1 MLIMATGMAAMTNG
15 IACKLVGA
23 ILVIALSTPAASAQE
38 LSGSDRSTI
47 RAMIADQIE
56 AFRRDDAALAYGYA
70 APGIK
75 RLFPTPERFM
85 DMVKQQY
92 QPVYR
97 PRSVTF
103 GEIVETADGVLQ
115 KVFLTG
121 PDGRSWIAGYL
132 AERQADG
139 SWRISG
145 CALVADDT
153 PNI

>member
-1 MLIMATGMAAMTNG
+1 MAA
-15 IACKLVGA
+15 IAREIGGWLVGTILA
-23 ILVIALSTPAASAQE
+23 IGLLVPAVAQALS
-38 LSGSDRSTI
+38 SDDRATI

-75 RLFPTPERFM
+75 QLFQTPERFM
-85 DMVKQQY
+85 AMVREQY

-103 GEIVETADGVLQ
+103 GEIVATPDGILQ

-121 PDGRSWIAGYL
+121 PDGQNWVAAYL
-132 AERQADG
+132 AERQTDG

-145 CALVADDT
+145 CTLVVDDA

>member
-1 MLIMATGMAAMTNG
+1 MID
-15 IACKLVGA
+15 A
-23 ILVIALSTPAASAQE
+23 ILARPARILAAAILAVGLVFPAVAMAQGI
-38 LSGSDRSTI
+38 SSDDRQTI

-75 RLFPTPERFM
+75 QIFQTPERFM
-85 DMVKQQY
+85 DMVRSQY

-103 GEIVETADGVLQ
+103 GQIVETPDGILQ
-115 KVFLTG
+115 EVFLTG
-121 PDGRSWIAGYL
+121 PDGRGWIAAYV

-145 CALVADDT
+145 CALSIDDA
-153 PNI
+153 PRI

>member
-1 MLIMATGMAAMTNG
+1 MAA
-15 IACKLVGA
+15 IAKEAGGWLVGTILA
-23 ILVIALSTPAASAQE
+23 IGLLVPAVAQALS
-38 LSGSDRSTI
+38 SDDRATI

-75 RLFPTPERFM
+75 QLFQTPERFM
-85 DMVKQQY
+85 AMVREQY
-92 QPVYR
+92 RPVYR

-103 GEIVETADGVLQ
+103 GEIVETPDAVLQ

-121 PDGRSWIAGYL
+121 PDGQNWVAAYV

-145 CALVADDT
+145 CTLVVDDT